1 MHHDEPTVGRRTLG
15 RAIDIAG
22 SAEALAAF
30 LGLSLVD
37 LAEWTAGRK
46 PLPTA
51 VFLALVDIVS
61 ANRLVANA
69 LGSLSRTPSPHWNGP
84 ERRRMR

>member
-1 MHHDEPTVGRRTLG
+1 MQHDEPTVGRRTLG

-22 SAEALAAF
+22 SVEALAAF
-30 LGLSLVD
+30 LGLSLLDV
-37 LAEWTAGRK
+37 AEWTAGRK

-69 LGSLSRTPSPHWNGP
+69 LANLSRTPNPHWDGA
-84 ERRRMR
+84 ERRRTR